1 MTSAAEARARSR
13 ECRLRVLAAL
23 EHGPLTRSE
32 LRARM
37 PDMQDSHFSGAV
49 RRLQARGLIHTMG
62 DSRNGGEPVYELWS
76 RVVDRMRVRA
86 RERRVGTMDDVS
98 VPEARGRAVNAR
110 RVA

>member
-32 LRARM
+32 LRERLADGR
-37 PDMQDSHFSGAV
+37 DSHFNGAIM
-49 RRLQARGLIHTMG
+49 RLQRSGLIHTTG
-62 DSRNGGEPVYELWS
+62 NSRNGSEPVYELWAH
-76 RVVDRMRVRA
+76 VVARMRARA
-86 RERRVGTMDDVS
+86 RERQVSTLDGLRTERVST
-98 VPEARGRAVNAR
+98 VNAR

>member
-62 DSRNGGEPVYELWS
+62 DSRNGSEPVYELWAH
-76 RVVDRMRVRA
+76 VVAWMRARA
-86 RERRVGTMDDVS
+86 RERQVSTLDGLRTERVST
-98 VPEARGRAVNAR
+98 VNAR